1 MNAHDRELSPARP
14 PLSPRQRQVLDFIVK
29 RIESFGYPP
38 TIREICRQF
47 EIRSTNGVADHLKAL
62 TRKGYLTHQEC
73 KSRTLRP
80 VRPATAPAAASA
92 NAPAMARPTPLH
104 ATGRTRAPKL
114 ASVPLLGRVAA
125 GQPILAVEEARPE
138 DNLLVDPNWVGATND
153 VFALQVTGD
162 SMVEDGILNGDTV
175 FVRRRDT
182 AQSGE
187 TVVVLIDNEATLK
200 RYFPEGNRVRL
211 QPANAAMKPIYLQ
224 AEQARRVQIVGVV
237 IGVYRRI

>member
-1 MNAHDRELSPARP
+1 MPAERP
-14 PLSPRQRQVLDFIVK
+14 PLSPRQRDVLAFIVE
-29 RIESFGYPP
+29 RIGTLGYPP
-38 TIREICRQF
+38 TIREICAHF
-47 EIRSTNGVADHLKAL
+47 GINSTNGVADHLKAL
-62 TRKGYLTHQEC
+62 TRKGYLTHQES

-80 VRPATAPAAASA
+80 V
-92 NAPAMARPTPLH
+92 LH
-104 ATGRTRAPKL
+104 AVPAPQPAVRVLPPVSTGRSRTPKL
-114 ASVPLLGRVAA
+114 ASVPVLGRVAA

-138 DNLLVDPNWVGATND
+138 DNLLVDPSWVGQGSD

-162 SMVEDGILNGDTV
+162 SMVEDGILDGDTV

-200 RYFPEGNRVRL
+200 RYFPEGRRVRL
-211 QPANAAMKPIYLQ
+211 QPANAAMQPIYLL

-237 IGVYRRI
+237 IGVYRRL

>member
-1 MNAHDRELSPARP
+1 MNAHEREPAAARP

-29 RIESFGYPP
+29 RIDSFGYPP

-47 EIRSTNGVADHLKAL
+47 DIRSTNGVADHLKAL

-80 VRPATAPAAASA
+80 VRPAAAQPAPAAVRP
-92 NAPAMARPTPLH
+92 APSH

-114 ASVPLLGRVAA
+114 ASVPMLGRVAA

-138 DNLLVDPNWVGATND
+138 DSLLVDPGWVGAGSD
-153 VFALQVTGD
+153 VFALQVTGE
-162 SMVEDGILNGDTV
+162 SMVEDGILDGDTV

-200 RYFPEGNRVRL
+200 RYFPEGRRVRL
-211 QPANAAMKPIYLQ
+211 QPANAAMQPIYLLP
-224 AEQARRVQIVGVV
+224 EQARRVQIVGVV